1 MPKLT
6 KDLLDRL
13 VPSRMF
19 PSHDE
24 PESEPTPE
32 QAISEAMSTEP
43 PGRYRRSESALL
55 LDELKLAMG
64 IDSDY
69 RAADILGVT
78 RSTVSKW
85 RQDKGGMS
93 EETALKAAYLIGY
106 DPAYV
111 LLRIQLEQAQTMG
124 ARNVLAELV
133 TQIEQRT
140 QATVSLVG
148 KSAAAIVAAF
158 VATLALS
165 GMPVKQASAASTI
178 GGESGPIYTLCE
190 VRYLQSKGVK
200 AVHPGS
206 PCSLLHVVVSS

>member
-19 PSHDE
+19 PVDVG
-24 PESEPTPE
+24 PESDPTPE
-32 QAISEAMSTEP
+32 QALSAAMSSEP
-43 PGRYRRSESALL
+43 PGRYARSESALL

-64 IDSDY
+64 VESDY

-85 RQDKGGMS
+85 RQGKGGMS
-93 EETALKAAYLIGY
+93 EETALRAAHLIGY

-124 ARNVLAELV
+124 ARNVLADLV
-133 TQIEQRT
+133 TQIEQRSK
-140 QATVSLVG
+140 ATVSLVG
-148 KSAAAIVAAF
+148 KSAAAILAACGLSLAMAVA
-158 VATLALS
+158 
-165 GMPVKQASAASTI
+165 PVKPVAASTVSADAAQ
-178 GGESGPIYTLCE
+178 SGL
-190 VRYLQSKGVK
+190 YLMRST
-200 AVHPGS
+200 
-206 PCSLLHVVVSS
+206 